1 MRNRFS
7 LIRIVA
13 VALLLYS
20 LWSVYHSYAGIQYAQ
35 RIAAETE
42 GFLAKLKTENAELVK
57 DIELAESGQLL
68 EKLAR
73 ERLGYILPRERVF
86 FFTDRENGERT
97 ER

>member
-20 LWSVYHSYAGIQYAQ
+20 LWSLYGSYAGIRTAQ
-35 RIAAETE
+35 RIAAEKE
-42 GFLAKLKTENAELVK
+42 SSLVRLKTENARLLREL
-57 DIELAESGQLL
+57 ELAEDESTL

-73 ERLGYILPRERVF
+73 ERLGYILPGERVF
-86 FFTDRENGERT
+86 LFSDSENENNQ
-97 ER
+97 

>member
-20 LWSVYHSYAGIQYAQ
+20 LWSLYDSYAGIQYAQ
-35 RIAAETE
+35 RIAAEAE
-42 GFLAKLKTENAELVK
+42 SALAELKTENAELIK
-57 DIELAESGQLL
+57 NRELARSGVLL

-73 ERLGYILPRERVF
+73 ERLGYIAPGERVF
-86 FFTDRENGERT
+86 VFSD
-97 ER
+97 

>member
-20 LWSVYHSYAGIQYAQ
+20 LWSLYTSYAGIQVAQ
-35 RIAAETE
+35 RIAAEKE
-42 GFLAKLKTENAELVK
+42 SSLVRLKTENAQLLREL
-57 DIELAESGQLL
+57 ELAEDESTL

-73 ERLGYILPRERVF
+73 ERLGYILPEERVF
-86 FFTDRENGERT
+86 LFSEPENEKNQ
-97 ER
+97 

>member
-20 LWSVYHSYAGIQYAQ
+20 LWSLYGSYAGIRTAQ
-35 RIAAETE
+35 RIAAEKE
-42 GFLAKLKTENAELVK
+42 SSLVRLKTENARLLREL
-57 DIELAESGQLL
+57 ELAEDESTL

-73 ERLGYILPRERVF
+73 ERLGYILPGERVF
-86 FFTDRENGERT
+86 LFSEPENEKNQ
-97 ER
+97 